1 MIPTDNLPE
10 YSAIVIVMI
19 FLIKEMFS
27 FLKVRKLSKNGNGT
41 YQVDMAAVNLKLD
54 NHLADFNK
62 KMGKMVERMGNIEGG
77 MTEMKMDVKI
87 VKNAMNDIKIKL
99 K

>member
-1 MIPTDNLPE
+1 MIPTEILNLGAV
-10 YSAIVIVMI
+10 SILF
-19 FLIKEMFS
+19 FL
-27 FLKVRKLSKNGNGT
+27 FLKEFFAYIKTRKNGNGT

-62 KMGKMVERMGNIEGG
+62 EMGKMVERMGNIEGG
-77 MTEMKMDVKI
+77 MTEMKMDIKI